1 MFHYDRI
8 DLSEGIDLTKSG
20 NSKECIVFHYWYFS
34 HWFEFQNYFSNGCHD
49 LMMLCLNFSDIAI
62 ITVIG
67 VGYRCSIQDINK
79 SDTIRLL

>member
-34 HWFEFQNYFSNGCHD
+34 HWFEFQ
-49 LMMLCLNFSDIAI
+49 I
-62 ITVIG
+62 IYLI
-67 VGYRCSIQDINK
+67 I
-79 SDTIRLL
+79 